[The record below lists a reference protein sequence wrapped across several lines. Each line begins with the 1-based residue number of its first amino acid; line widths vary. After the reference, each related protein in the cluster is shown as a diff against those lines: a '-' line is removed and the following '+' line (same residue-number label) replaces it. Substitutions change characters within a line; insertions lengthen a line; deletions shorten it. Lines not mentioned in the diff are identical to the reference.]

1 MKKFILALLCCAMV
15 TTSVSCNKS
24 DEKSD
29 NNIRENE
36 ISNDKITNTYQNIYD
51 TNIDTDIGTDE
62 TTFNNTNDSQQLKF
76 YRIFQESIN
85 SNSYDKWLKAE
96 LSKANR
102 PDKEI
107 YAEYLAFWKN
117 ELTFTIEYG
126 KSLFD
131 DVDIYNQWKYNL
143 EQWVLFSQETLKLE
157 MNSFDATM
165 PQLEVIIPY
174 CELIRQKVIDT
185 KYFLYYLEFET
196 TRNNREI
203 VINWSSIVET
213 LNN

>member
-1 MKKFILALLCCAMV
+1 MKKIIIALLCCAML
-15 TTSVSCNKS
+15 TLAASCNKES
-24 DEKSD
+24 NVELDD
-29 NNIRENE
+29 NYY
-36 ISNDKITNTYQNIYD
+36 THQH
-51 TNIDTDIGTDE
+51 
-62 TTFNNTNDSQQLKF
+62 NNTSQDTETSPCDQNDLVTDSNSLDSSNVCLYSQYEF
-76 YRIFQESIN
+76 YNIFQEAIN
-85 SNSYDKWLKAE
+85 SNAYDKWLKTQ
-96 LSKANR
+96 LSKANST
-102 PDKEI
+102 DKEI
-107 YAEYLAFWKN
+107 YAEYLSFWKN
-117 ELTFTIEYG
+117 ELTFTIECG

-157 MNSFDATM
+157 MNSFDTTM

-196 TRNNREI
+196 TGNNREI
-203 VINWSSIVET
+203 VINWSPIVET